1 MGFEDDFD
9 TLKSNMDR
17 FIVLAVVMMLTLL
30 FALKSNMDR
39 FIVPL
44 SNSLNCK

>member
-1 MGFEDDFD
+1 
-9 TLKSNMDR
+9 MDR

-39 FIVPL
+39 FIGEETDEL
-44 SNSLNCK
+44 QDASNI